1 MVEKRKRDTNM
12 KLFLQYFAGPLIAAL
27 ITTIILWFKEN
38 KTERKKHLNNVT
50 FEQLTKVYNKLF
62 ILYYKYNS
70 SLEIEDKEEVYDVNE
85 AGEELTVDL
94 PYIENY
100 EIWNKVIEEVRE
112 IVYPN
117 IHLLMRKDVVLWNEF
132 LDYELR
138 EPNSDQEII
147 EPYEKFKKF
156 FEDISLSYIKL
167 YNTYHM
173 ETSSVK
179 KKRKKDFKGKIKNVK
194 SNPFYSK
201 EEKRKKIK
209 KLKQKEQE
217 TISKIL

>member
-1 MVEKRKRDTNM
+1 M

-27 ITTIILWFKEN
+27 ITTVILWFKES
-38 KTERKKHLNNVT
+38 KTEKKKHLNNVT

-62 ILYYKYNS
+62 ILYYQYNS
-70 SLEIEDKEEVYDVNE
+70 SLVIEYKEEVYSLDE
-85 AGEELTVDL
+85 EGEEQTIELPHVDN
-94 PYIENY
+94 IDFWE
-100 EIWNKVIEEVRE
+100 KVIKEVKD

-132 LDYELR
+132 LEYELIE
-138 EPNSDQEII
+138 EPTSSLDIVLG
-147 EPYEKFKKF
+147 YERFKKF
-156 FEDISLSYIKL
+156 FGDISLSYIKL
-167 YNTYHM
+167 YNQYHL

-179 KKRKKDFKGKIKNVK
+179 KKRKKDYKGKLKNIK

-201 EEKRKKIK
+201 EEKRNKIK

>member
-1 MVEKRKRDTNM
+1 ME
-12 KLFLQYFAGPLIAAL
+12 LFLKYFAGPLIAAL
-27 ITTIILWFKEN
+27 ITTVILWYKEN
-38 KTERKKHLNNVT
+38 KTERKKHLSNVT
-50 FEQLTKVYNKLF
+50 FEQLTKVYNQLF

-70 SLEIEDKEEVYDVNE
+70 FLVIEYKEEVYGIEEN
-85 AGEELTVDL
+85 GEEQTVDL
-94 PYIENY
+94 PHVEDLDF
-100 EIWNKVIEEVRE
+100 WNKVIKEVKD

-132 LDYELR
+132 LEYELKN
-138 EPNSDQEII
+138 EPTSELEII
-147 EPYEKFKKF
+147 MGYERFKKF

-167 YNTYHM
+167 YNQYHM

-179 KKRKKDFKGKIKNVK
+179 KKRKKEFKTKVKNIK

-201 EEKRKKIK
+201 EEKRNKIK